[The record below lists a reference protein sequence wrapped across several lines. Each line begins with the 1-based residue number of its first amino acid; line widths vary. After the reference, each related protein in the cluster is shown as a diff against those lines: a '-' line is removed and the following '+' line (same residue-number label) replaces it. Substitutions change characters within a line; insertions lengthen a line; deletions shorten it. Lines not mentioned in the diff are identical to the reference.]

1 MLYDSPTFRV
11 SPWHLHRY
19 LAALLILLPH
29 TVTAQVLW
37 SDEFN
42 SGSAPDASVWSYD
55 LGAGGWGNSELQE
68 YTSDSANVRIEN
80 GHLVITAREQV
91 LKGNRRKF
99 TSARIKT
106 EDKLTFQYGTI
117 EARIMVPD
125 LADGLWPAFWTL
137 GNNFSSVGWPDSGEL
152 DVMEMGS
159 ASAIADGV
167 VNRRVGSAAHW
178 EHNGGNAD
186 YGLTYDSPTDLNGS
200 FHTLRMEWTPDLI
213 STYIDNNWIWSID
226 ITSASCT
233 DCTEFHQPHFIIFN
247 LAVGGS
253 YTHLSSKDVLNQNN
267 PVGDTYAD
275 KFSGVA
281 RYTHPSERFYL
292 EYDVRING
300 KRKEADL
307 GTFSALTELPAFST
321 HGVRGSVVLWR
332 TTGSTHRVGL
342 GVTNLTNALYAEF
355 SNAGFFRPEPER
367 SLIATYDVIGAG
379 SAKPTQPCSFV
390 RSCRPIST
398 LSAM

>member
-1 MLYDSPTFRV
+1 MHHNSPTFRV
-11 SPWHLHRY
+11 SQWQLHRY
-19 LAALLILLPH
+19 IAALLILVPH
-29 TVTAQVLW
+29 AVTAQVLW

-42 SGSAPDASVWSYD
+42 SGLAPDASVWSYD

-68 YTSDSANVRIEN
+68 YTNDSANVRIEN
-80 GHLVITAREQV
+80 GHLVITAREQI

-159 ASAIADGV
+159 AAAIADGV
-167 VNRRVGSAAHW
+167 INRRVGSAAHW

-186 YGLTYDSPTDLNGS
+186 YGLTYDSPSDLNGS

-253 YTHLSSKDVLNQNN
+253 YTGLFRSNDISAPMPAELRVDWVRISDNGHTILGGSAIGGGNN
-267 PVGDTYAD
+267 GTEMHVDSITPATNGGGPNKRATATVVILDETGAAVAD
-275 KFSGVA
+275 ASVTATFSGSHNETVSASTDASGVA
-281 RYTHPSERFYL
+281 
-292 EYDVRING
+292 
-300 KRKEADL
+300 
-307 GTFSALTELPAFST
+307 
-321 HGVRGSVVLWR
+321 
-332 TTGSTHRVGL
+332 
-342 GVTNLTNALYAEF
+342 NL
-355 SNAGFFRPEPER
+355 
-367 SLIATYDVIGAG
+367 AT
-379 SAKPTQPCSFV
+379 SV
-390 RSCRPIST
+390 RSRDAAFDICIDDVTKAGLAYDAAANVETCDT
-398 LSAM
+398 L